1 MKVARFTVFLDASVL
16 YPAAIRDILLEIAT
30 ADLYFARWSNAVH
43 DEWTNALLR
52 DRPDLTAE
60 QLQRTR
66 TLMNRSVRDALVE
79 GFEPLIAGL
88 SLPDPNDRHVLAA
101 ATSGHADV
109 IVTANLKYFPA
120 DELQKWS
127 IEALHPDA
135 FPQHQFHLNQP
146 DFLRAIRTVLLSII
160 STRCTST
167 GCLRGSARLSHLS
180 N

>member
-1 MKVARFTVFLDASVL
+1 MKVARFTAFLDASVL
-16 YPAAIRDILLEIAT
+16 YPAAVRNILLEIAT

-79 GFEPLIAGL
+79 GFEPLIEGL

-101 ATSGHADV
+101 AINGHADV
-109 IVTANLKYFPA
+109 IVTANLKIF
-120 DELQKWS
+120 QG
-127 IEALHPDA
+127 
-135 FPQHQFHLNQP
+135 LNCKNGMSKQCIP
-146 DFLRAIRTVLLSII
+146 MLSFNTSFI
-160 STRCTST
+160 STSLIFCAPSAPF
-167 GCLRGSARLSHLS
+167 GSG
-180 N
+180 

>member
-1 MKVARFTVFLDASVL
+1 M
-16 YPAAIRDILLEIAT
+16 YPAAVRDILLEIAT

-79 GFEPLIAGL
+79 GFEPLIEGL

-101 ATSGHADV
+101 AINGHADV
-109 IVTANLKYFPA
+109 IVTANLKDFPA
-120 DELQKWS
+120 AELQKWS
-127 IEALHPDA
+127 IEAPR
-135 FPQHQFHLNQP
+135 
-146 DFLRAIRTVLLSII
+146 RAPH
-160 STRCTST
+160 
-167 GCLRGSARLSHLS
+167 GSCPCPSCRAR
-180 N
+180 